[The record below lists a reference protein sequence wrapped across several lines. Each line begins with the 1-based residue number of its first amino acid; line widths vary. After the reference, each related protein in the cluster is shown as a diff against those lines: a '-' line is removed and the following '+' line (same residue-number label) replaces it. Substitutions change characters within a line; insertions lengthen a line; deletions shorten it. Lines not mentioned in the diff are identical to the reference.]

1 MRCKAPSLTKTPA
14 SNSNWGGHRIGTR
27 STTVLAIAK
36 PRRPVSLAQAPAICA
51 QLARL
56 VASNPKPEYSPAEIQ
71 ACIGPVAHQVRGMVF
86 AVLNWRSRLVR
97 HSRRVVRIWA
107 APRNPEGDVMATDN
121 PDLNAALTLATAD
134 RLKIKNFELIEIWL
148 DAAGAALRGP
158 VKAGRDL
165 NRTGELLLSAGQWLT
180 EERKRLVDEER
191 LRQVRLR
198 SAGLEARLTR

>member
-1 MRCKAPSLTKTPA
+1 
-14 SNSNWGGHRIGTR
+14 
-27 STTVLAIAK
+27 
-36 PRRPVSLAQAPAICA
+36 
-51 QLARL
+51 
-56 VASNPKPEYSPAEIQ
+56 
-71 ACIGPVAHQVRGMVF
+71 
-86 AVLNWRSRLVR
+86 
-97 HSRRVVRIWA
+97 
-107 APRNPEGDVMATDN
+107 MATDN